1 MALIAT
7 GKSFIRDLEKSGALA
22 LYAPLEGGFEGRYRR
37 RLRAAG
43 YASLSISARGLGD
56 LAAYLTGVHG
66 VRPPHLGKKDTGKGA
81 AVGEVYYVPPVVNY
95 QLEHLPPKS
104 KGLVLWILEGFI
116 LSSQEIEYLTTLPQQ
131 EPRVKVAL
139 EIGGD
144 RYFRWTPL
152 KNTLSERVPVGTP

>member
-1 MALIAT
+1 MALLTT
-7 GKSFIRDLEKSGALA
+7 GNSFIRNLEQTGSLA

-43 YASLSISARGLGD
+43 YTTLSLTARGLGD

-66 VRPPHLGKKDTGKGA
+66 VRPPHLGKKDMGKGA
-81 AVGEVYYVPPVVNY
+81 AVGEIYFIPPVVNY

-104 KGLVLWILEGFI
+104 KGLVLWILEGFV
-116 LSSQEIEYLTTLPQQ
+116 LSRQEIEYLTTLTKQ
-131 EPRVKVAL
+131 EPRVKVAV
-139 EIGGD
+139 EMGGD

-152 KNTLSERVPVGTP
+152 KETLSDVA